1 MTRTGKL
8 GWGLIGASNIASEWM
23 IPAINA
29 ATDSEVVAVLSSS
42 ADRAASF
49 AQANG
54 IRSHYTDIASLLAD
68 PAVDVVYVSTTNERH
83 CTDTLAAASA
93 GKHVLCEKPMA
104 LTCEDAR
111 TMVDSCELAGVVLG
125 INHHMR
131 CMEAHRA
138 IRDIVKAGTLGKI
151 VLTRIF
157 FGVGLPQEAKRWRA
171 TDASAGAGVMYD
183 LSVHDLDLLRF
194 TFDEDVSSVM
204 CLTDSTGST
213 APGIEDTVMLLVRMS
228 SGLLVEVA
236 ESFNTPHA
244 RTSLEIHGTAGSLI
258 AEDVLLQKGVGN
270 VYLDVAG
277 RRTEVPIDCVSPYLR
292 VVRDFNSAV
301 RGTGAPA
308 ASGTDGYKSLR
319 AALCARES
327 AETARLIHI

>member
-1 MTRTGKL
+1 MATRKL
-8 GWGLIGASNIASEWM
+8 GWGIVGASNVASEWM

-29 ATDSEVVAVLSSS
+29 ASDSEVVAVLSSS
-42 ADRAASF
+42 AERAASY

-54 IRSHYTDIASLLAD
+54 IRSHYTKIASLLSD

-83 CTDTLAAASA
+83 CTDTLAAAAA

-111 TMVDSCELAGVVLG
+111 SMIDSCERAGVVLG

-131 CMEAHRA
+131 CMETHRA
-138 IRDIVKAGTLGKI
+138 IRDIVKTGTLGKI
-151 VLTRIF
+151 VLARIF

-194 TFDEDVSSVM
+194 AFDDDISSVM

-213 APGIEDTVMLLVRMS
+213 ANGIEDTAMLLVRMT
-228 SGLLVEVA
+228 SGLLVEIA
-236 ESFNTPHA
+236 ESFNTAHA

-258 AEDVLLQKGVGN
+258 AEDVLLQKGVGS
-270 VYLDVAG
+270 VYIDVAG
-277 RRTEVPIDCVSPYLR
+277 KRTEVPVDNVSPYLR
-292 VVRDFNSAV
+292 VVRDFNDAV
-301 RGTGAPA
+301 RGMGTPA
-308 ASGTDGYKSLR
+308 VSGTDGYKSLR
-319 AALCARES
+319 GALCARES
-327 AETARLIHI
+327 AETGRLIHV

>member
-1 MTRTGKL
+1 MQTRKL
-8 GWGLIGASNIASEWM
+8 GWGIIGASNIASEWM

-29 ATDSEVVAVLSSS
+29 APDSEVVAVLSSS
-42 ADRAASF
+42 ADRAASY
-49 AQANG
+49 ARTNS
-54 IRSHYTDIASLLAD
+54 IRSHYTEIASLLSD

-83 CTDTLAAASA
+83 CMDTLAAAAA

-104 LTCEDAR
+104 LTSEDAR
-111 TMVDSCELAGVVLG
+111 SMIDSCERAGVVLG

-131 CMEAHRA
+131 CMETHRA
-138 IRDIVKAGTLGKI
+138 IRDIVKTGTLGRI
-151 VLTRIF
+151 VLARVF

-194 TFDEDVSSVM
+194 TFDEEISSVM

-213 APGIEDTVMLLVRMS
+213 AHGIEDTAMLLVRMTN
-228 SGLLVEVA
+228 GLLVEIA

-258 AEDVLLQKGVGN
+258 AEDVLLQKGVGS
-270 VYLDVAG
+270 VYIDVAG
-277 RRTEVPIDCVSPYLR
+277 KRTEVPVDNVSPYLR
-292 VVRDFNSAV
+292 VVHDFNGAV
-301 RGTGAPA
+301 RGTGTPA

-327 AETARLIHI
+327 AETAQLIHV